1 MMGYA
6 VLLTLILFSS
16 PLLAQ
21 KSPFMMEDADS
32 SSFPSVQ
39 LFIRDKKQFPL
50 ERENFLIRESR
61 GSETRTVLRPKVL
74 RKEGSRP
81 VHSVF
86 LIQSGTT
93 LEENNFNTRFLQKVV
108 QSSGEED
115 RFSFIF
121 FSDDLLVIEKDLDRQ
136 AALAKARVPG
146 SLSNRNTG
154 TNLDLV
160 FQKVNTILT
169 GESYLSLLVSDT
181 DYKLPPGLRQ
191 GLSTSGLPIQV
202 VGKRNFSNFELVR
215 IYGGDFYE
223 IDSQDFLSKYLTDLE
238 YFHKHPAEIRYDS
251 PFQNDFWKGEGDF
264 IRGDWESSQG
274 GKFTYTYKPG
284 VAKQLR
290 FVFLSPGVFLPTI
303 GFLLI
308 LTLIGLLLLF
318 RKERGDSEESS
329 DSSVGE
335 AQKRF
340 HARGEEREVYQR
352 MYGDQFHS
360 SPYANPEGVHVS
372 RSLPVSESEFDAA
385 EAYDLATL
393 IQKEGRSPGKQ
404 VPIRKAETTLGNGE
418 FSDVLVADPTVSKLH
433 ARIRK
438 IKNRFVL
445 YDLISDGG
453 TYLNGKKILR
463 PRVLYDFDEISLGK
477 TVYVFRAK

>member
-1 MMGYA
+1 MGYA

-290 FVFLSPGVFLPTI
+290 LVFLSPGVFLPTI

>member
-1 MMGYA
+1 MGYA
-6 VLLTLILFSS
+6 LLLTLILFSS

-21 KSPFMMEDADS
+21 KSPFVMEDADS

-39 LFIRDKKQFPL
+39 LFIRDKKQFPM

-61 GSETRTVLRPKVL
+61 GSETRTVLRPRVL

-86 LIQSGTT
+86 LVQSGTS

-108 QSSGEED
+108 QAGGEED
-115 RFSFIF
+115 HFSFIF
-121 FSDDLLVIEKDLDRQ
+121 FSDDLLVVEKDLDRQ
-136 AALAKARVPG
+136 AALSKARVPG

-169 GESYLSLLVSDT
+169 RESYLCLLVGDN

-191 GLSTSGLPIQV
+191 GLSTSGLPLQV
-202 VGKRNFSNFELVR
+202 LGRRNFSNFELIR
-215 IYGGDFYE
+215 IYGGEFYDVE
-223 IDSQDFLSKYLTDLE
+223 SQDFLSKFLTDLE
-238 YFHKHPAEIRYDS
+238 YFHKHPAEVRYDS

-264 IRGDWESSQG
+264 IRGDWESSKG

-290 FVFLSPGVFLPTI
+290 FVILSPGVFLPTI

-308 LTLIGLLLLF
+308 LTLIGLILLF
-318 RKERGDSEESS
+318 RREKGESEETS
-329 DSSVGE
+329 DTGSGE
-335 AQKRF
+335 AERRF

-360 SPYANPEGVHVS
+360 SPYANPEGVYVS

-418 FSDVLVADPTVSKLH
+418 FSDVLVSDPGVSKLH
-433 ARIRK
+433 ARILK

-477 TVYVFRAK
+477 TVYVFRAR

>member
-1 MMGYA
+1 MGYA

-16 PLLAQ
+16 PLFSQ
-21 KSPFMMEDADS
+21 KSPFILEDADS
-32 SSFPSVQ
+32 SSFPSVR
-39 LFIRDKKQFPL
+39 LFILDKKQFPL
-50 ERENFLIRESR
+50 ERENFLIREYR
-61 GSETRTVLRPKVL
+61 GQETRTVLRPKVL

-86 LIQSGTT
+86 LIQSGAS
-93 LEENNFNTRFLQKVV
+93 LEENNLNTRFLQKVV
-108 QSSGEED
+108 QTSGDED
-115 RFSFIF
+115 HFSFIF
-121 FSDDLLVIEKDLDRQ
+121 FSDDLLVVEKDLNRQ
-136 AALAKARVPG
+136 AALSKARVPG

-160 FQKVNTILT
+160 FQKLNSILT
-169 GESYLSLLVSDT
+169 RESYLSLLVSDV

-191 GLSTSGLPIQV
+191 GLSTAGLPIQV
-202 VGKRNFSNFELVR
+202 IGKRNFSNLELVR
-215 IYGGDFYE
+215 IYGGEFYDL
-223 IDSQDFLSKYLTDLE
+223 DSQDFISKYLTDLE

-264 IRGDWESSQG
+264 IRGDWESFRG
-274 GKFTYTYKPG
+274 GKIPYTYKPG
-284 VAKQLR
+284 VAKQLK
-290 FVFLSPGVFLPTI
+290 FVLFSPEVFLPTI

-318 RKERGDSEESS
+318 RRERGDLEEFS

-335 AQKRF
+335 AQKRS

-372 RSLPVSESEFDAA
+372 RSLPVSESEFEAA

>member
-1 MMGYA
+1 MGYA